1 MSIREEIE
9 LNFIRFSPKEKLIAT
24 YLLQESQS
32 MKNISIQKLAKAV
45 GTSPAT
51 ITRFCRK
58 VGCESFVDL
67 KIQLQV
73 SESTDA
79 LALDDS
85 NFDTVTNFYNR
96 VLQRSAELLSE
107 KQIREVIDLII
118 KANRIVIYGVGS
130 SGLTAREMAIR
141 FSRMGLNA
149 TCETDSHMMIIGS
162 TVVREDD
169 LIIGISNS
177 GETREV
183 IHALKNAKENDATIM
198 AVSSISG
205 STLTKLADLT
215 LLVHNS
221 KFVNQEQFVNSQF
234 PIFFLFDIVTLML
247 LENPQ
252 YRRNMQKTIQEIT
265 QNIK

>member
-1 MSIREEIE
+1 
-9 LNFIRFSPKEKLIAT
+9 
-24 YLLQESQS
+24 
-32 MKNISIQKLAKAV
+32 
-45 GTSPAT
+45 
-51 ITRFCRK
+51 
-58 VGCESFVDL
+58 
-67 KIQLQV
+67 
-73 SESTDA
+73 
-79 LALDDS
+79 
-85 NFDTVTNFYNR
+85 
-96 VLQRSAELLSE
+96 
-107 KQIREVIDLII
+107 
-118 KANRIVIYGVGS
+118 
-130 SGLTAREMAIR
+130 MAIR

-265 QNIK
+265 QNIE